1 MPELP
6 DDPVRVGNPERERAI
21 AHLNDAFAQGYIDVG
36 EFEERSERVYASRT
50 RGDLRGVLEHL
61 PIAGMLFPDAPVT
74 TAGPVGSPRQPPAAT
89 RPVTL
94 DANWETIRRKGV
106 WDPPQNI
113 LVTGSMG
120 TVDLDFTNAVFPA
133 PVITLQ
139 LQVSAMTVK
148 LRIGPDQEVRRT
160 GLTTS
165 GMSGVKDKAGAPT
178 RPGGGVVDVCGSIS
192 AMTGL
197 TIRRS

>member
-1 MPELP
+1 
-6 DDPVRVGNPERERAI
+6 
-21 AHLNDAFAQGYIDVG
+21 
-36 EFEERSERVYASRT
+36 
-50 RGDLRGVLEHL
+50 
-61 PIAGMLFPDAPVT
+61 MLFPDAPVT
-74 TAGPVGSPRQPPAAT
+74 TAGPVGSTGQPPAAT

-106 WDPPQNI
+106 WDPPRNI

-165 GMSGVKDKAGAPT
+165 GMSV
-178 RPGGGVVDVCGSIS
+178 
-192 AMTGL
+192 
-197 TIRRS
+197 